1 MRAEG
6 MREVV
11 HGDALSWLRAR
22 PAQAG
27 CSVLAS
33 MPDVR
38 ELGVTFPVWEGF
50 FREAA
55 RLCLLAAAPDGLCCF
70 FQTDM
75 RHEGRWVSKA
85 GMVLQAAAMLEIP
98 LLWHKVVC
106 RHPPGTVSRE
116 RAGFS
121 HLLAFSRSVRVPVGK
136 ASPDVL
142 PDLGGMPW
150 SHSMGMR
157 AAERVMRDV
166 RALSPATTT
175 LLQPFCGIGTA
186 LAIANA
192 HGLHAIGIEQNHKR
206 AVQAQSL
213 TMADLRAA
221 AARVEGARQA
231 RRERRGLRPAAAPAD
246 G

>member
-1 MRAEG
+1 MRDVQ
-6 MREVV
+6 REVI
-11 HGDALSWLRAR
+11 HGDALAWLRDH

-38 ELGVTFPVWEGF
+38 ELGVSLPAWEVT

-75 RHEGRWVSKA
+75 RHEGRWISKA
-85 GMVLQAAAMLEIP
+85 GMVLEAAAALGIP
-98 LLWHKVVC
+98 LLWHKIIC

-121 HLLAFSRSVRVPVGK
+121 HLLAFSRAARVPAGK

-150 SHSMGMR
+150 SHSMGTR
-157 AAERVMRDV
+157 AATRVMRDV
-166 RALSPATTT
+166 RDLSPTTT
-175 LLQPFCGIGTA
+175 TILQPFCGIGTA
-186 LAIANA
+186 LAVANA
-192 HGLHAIGIEQNHKR
+192 HGFHAIGIEQNSKR
-206 AVQAQSL
+206 ARTARTL
-213 TMADLRAA
+213 TMQDVRDA
-221 AARVEGARQA
+221 AARTEDARLARLA
-231 RRERRGLRPAAAPAD
+231 RRRPPPPAD
-246 G
+246 PLP